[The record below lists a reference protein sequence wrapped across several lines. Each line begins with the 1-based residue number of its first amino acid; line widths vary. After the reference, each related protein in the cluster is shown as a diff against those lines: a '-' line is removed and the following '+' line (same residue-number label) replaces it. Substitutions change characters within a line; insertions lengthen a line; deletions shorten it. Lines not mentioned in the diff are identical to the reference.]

1 MTGLVVWFVGLS
13 GSGKSTIA
21 DAVSDL
27 LANSGVSVEIVD
39 GDRLRQ
45 LRAPNL
51 GYSSDDII
59 KSNRLAIR
67 MCSELRQHCD
77 VVLVPRIS
85 PLRIARQVARQEL
98 SDGFIE
104 VYVKASIETVQTRDP
119 KGLYERL
126 RKGEGEPM
134 IGMPGATPFEA
145 PEQPDLVLDTESF
158 DYRTLATMLEELISQ
173 LLGQVVPTKETRV

>member
-1 MTGLVVWFVGLS
+1 MQP
-13 GSGKSTIA
+13 
-21 DAVSDL
+21 
-27 LANSGVSVEIVD
+27 LAS
-39 GDRLRQ
+39 
-45 LRAPNL
+45 PT
-51 GYSSDDII
+51 
-59 KSNRLAIR
+59 
-67 MCSELRQHCD
+67 
-77 VVLVPRIS
+77 